1 MPSHTP
7 SPSLIIRILGG
18 VFLALLSAFALSLVF
33 FILPL
38 PLFRKWDE

>member
-7 SPSLIIRILGG
+7 SPSLIITILGG

-38 PLFRKWDE
+38 PLFRK